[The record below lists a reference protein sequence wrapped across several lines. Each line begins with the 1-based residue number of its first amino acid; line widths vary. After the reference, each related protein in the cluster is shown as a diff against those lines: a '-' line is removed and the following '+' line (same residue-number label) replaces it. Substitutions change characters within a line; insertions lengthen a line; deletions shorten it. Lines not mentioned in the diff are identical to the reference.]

1 MLAIKEWKSKYPDSS
16 VVAETRTTARHAEF
30 ISMGV
35 TPVLRSDRCEANDK
49 TARYVLISLP
59 PSSNKEDYVGEVS
72 DACRVW
78 AGPLGQGH
86 MVFTSSSAV
95 YGDSNG
101 NTVDEVFRLDT
112 RSERSTKLVIIFFLF
127 CTGSIFMQLYYCR
140 PRLCITATY
149 ASVFL
154 KKKYEKMSSLYIIL
168 FRLRTTCIID
178 INTNIFFPQANS
190 SRRDSS

>member
-112 RSERSTKLVIIFFLF
+112 RSERSTKLVNIKL
-127 CTGSIFMQLYYCR
+127 CPALVLYSCN
-140 PRLCITATY
+140 
-149 ASVFL
+149 
-154 KKKYEKMSSLYIIL
+154 
-168 FRLRTTCIID
+168 CIIVVLVY
-178 INTNIFFPQANS
+178 A
-190 SRRDSS
+190 